1 MITRSNIFKFDAMQG
16 EARGKCALF
25 VALFAALF
33 AVLFATAL
41 ATPYAWADP
50 VDDAEVDYQQYVD
63 SAPAKD
69 GAVECSVT
77 DLTTIGDA
85 TINGLAVVIIAE
97 AVGDP
102 VNADDQHTWVS
113 FEQEGSTINVYMT
126 DADAAL
132 IQHYGGYSQTGDT
145 LRIVGTYSA
154 DCPTHEGDL
163 DIHCT
168 NAIVVNNG
176 SAIVAEVN
184 PVKLYVAGILVAVGV
199 ALGVIYWRL
208 RERMR

>member
-1 MITRSNIFKFDAMQG
+1 MITRSNIFKFGTRQG
-16 EARGKCALF
+16 EVRVMCVMF
-25 VALFAALF
+25 VALLAALF
-33 AVLFATAL
+33 ATTL
-41 ATPYAWADP
+41 AVSYAWADP

-63 SAPAKD
+63 SAPAQD
-69 GAVECSVT
+69 GAVECSVA
-77 DLTTIGDA
+77 DLTTISDA

-113 FEQEGSTINVYMT
+113 FEQDGSTINVYMT
-126 DADAAL
+126 DEDAAL

-168 NAIVVNNG
+168 NAIVVSNG